1 LRIKD
6 GETTSS
12 NVELEKPT
20 YDRPIMIGKIRGIV
34 EERDAET
41 CLVDVAGVGYELTCS
56 VPTLD
61 EAALGQKAVF
71 HVYTHVREDQIALFG
86 FSNKLEKEL
95 FLSLLSVN
103 GVGPKMAIKILS
115 STSMGELARAI
126 ESGDVKA
133 LSQLPKVGKKT
144 AEQLVITL
152 KGKVAPYLERGF
164 SVSNAYTSGG
174 RVSVGGAMPLEG
186 QASILHEIS
195 SALLNLGFRAPEIER
210 VMTALETREAT
221 VSSTAQALTLEEGV
235 RFALQ
240 TLGGM
245 R

>member
-1 LRIKD
+1 
-6 GETTSS
+6 
-12 NVELEKPT
+12 
-20 YDRPIMIGKIRGIV
+20 MIGKIRGVV

-61 EAALGQKAVF
+61 DAAVGQKAVF
-71 HVYTHVREDQIALFG
+71 FVYTHVREDQIALFG
-86 FSNKLEKEL
+86 FSSKLEKEL

-152 KGKVAPYLERGF
+152 KGKVAAYAERGF
-164 SVSNAYTSGG
+164 MAHAANADSA
-174 RVSVGGAMPLEG
+174 RVSATGAMPLTG

-210 VMTALETREAT
+210 VMSALDAREAGRETALD
-221 VSSTAQALTLEEGV
+221 SSLTLEDGV

>member
-1 LRIKD
+1 
-6 GETTSS
+6 
-12 NVELEKPT
+12 
-20 YDRPIMIGKIRGIV
+20 MIGKIRGVV

-41 CLVDVAGVGYELTCS
+41 CLVDVQGVGYELTCS

-61 EAALGQKAVF
+61 DTVIGQKATF
-71 HVYTHVREDQIALFG
+71 FVYTHVREDQIALFG
-86 FSNKLEKEL
+86 FSSKLEKEL

-115 STSMGELARAI
+115 ATSMGELARAI

-152 KGKVAPYLERGF
+152 KGKVGPFVERGF
-164 SVSNAYTSGG
+164 MAPTNSGRNSGTSP
-174 RVSVGGAMPLEG
+174 GGAMPLG
-186 QASILHEIS
+186 AAMTIHHEIS
-195 SALLNLGFRAPEIER
+195 SALLNLGFRPPEVER
-210 VMTALETREAT
+210 VMMALEARDASE
-221 VSSTAQALTLEEGV
+221 STGGQELTLEEGV

>member
-1 LRIKD
+1 
-6 GETTSS
+6 
-12 NVELEKPT
+12 
-20 YDRPIMIGKIRGIV
+20 MIGKIRGIV
-34 EERDAET
+34 EDRDAET

-61 EAALGQKAVF
+61 EAVLGQKAVF
-71 HVYTHVREDQIALFG
+71 YVHTHVREDQIALFG
-86 FSNKLEKEL
+86 FSSKLEKEL

-152 KGKVAPYLERGF
+152 KGKVANYLERGF
-164 SVSNAYTSGG
+164 LASKHSASGG
-174 RVSVGGAMPLEG
+174 SVTAGGAMPLDG
-186 QASILHEIS
+186 QTSILHEIS
-195 SALLNLGFRAPEIER
+195 SALLNLGFRTPEIER
-210 VMTALETREAT
+210 VMTALEARDVGGTLKGTSGEP
-221 VSSTAQALTLEEGV
+221 ALTLEDGV

>member
-1 LRIKD
+1 
-6 GETTSS
+6 
-12 NVELEKPT
+12 
-20 YDRPIMIGKIRGIV
+20 MIGKLRGIV
-34 EERDAET
+34 EERDTET

-61 EAALGQKAVF
+61 DAAIGHKAVF
-71 HVYTHVREDQIALFG
+71 YVYTHVREDQIALFG
-86 FSNKLEKEL
+86 FSSKMEKEL

-152 KGKVAPYLERGF
+152 KGKVAAYLERGF
-164 SVSNAYTSGG
+164 LSSSGSSAG
-174 RVSVGGAMPLEG
+174 ARVTAGGAMPLDG

-210 VMTALETREAT
+210 VMTALETRDSNGAE
-221 VSSTAQALTLEEGV
+221 VGTANKQELTLEDGV